1 MRLSVSY
8 IPLVEGGLDEFFLNP
23 LLQSFGRNT
32 GGITFDRNGNF
43 YPYKKGGKNKQKV
56 EKYLED
62 ASRLIFDLSLRESEK
77 KHLLI
82 AGVDSD
88 KDEHSSKIEF
98 LLNRIIPQ
106 ARNSTLIFVA
116 IRDMET
122 WAEYLLKPEAKQA
135 SLDRSSSKVKV
146 YPNGKS
152 SEANSKELVSKLRN
166 QGCFEID
173 SLDLLC
179 TQSPSYQ
186 HFHDQILAYLQKIS

>member
-1 MRLSVSY
+1 MLFLRFSERK
-8 IPLVEGGLDEFFLNP
+8 VENKPACILQIFLN
-23 LLQSFGRNT
+23 
-32 GGITFDRNGNF
+32 
-43 YPYKKGGKNKQKV
+43 
-56 EKYLED
+56 
-62 ASRLIFDLSLRESEK
+62 LSLRESEK